1 MDVVLIHAG
10 RRAPRHLRVSAQ
22 QAAAINGLAPIV
34 VGPRRARRYR
44 GTKLDAFR
52 ATERLSRMGLGGF
65 WRYTAERLFVLEECM
80 RDLRLKRC
88 LHIESDC
95 LLYAPVAAY
104 ESWLADVY
112 GDRVA
117 VCPLTDDED
126 TAAVLYAGSLD
137 ALAAFNAALLE
148 FVRIEPERFVETH
161 GGPMANEM
169 RMMFLARTEL
179 GLAMALP
186 VTVADALA
194 LGSPRLFDPGSYGQL
209 VDGVPGDPGTPYVGD
224 HHLIGRELLSGNY
237 RVRWD
242 AQQRTPYVQSQ
253 SDAAECQLANLH
265 VHSKRLERWRPGSS

>member
-1 MDVVLIHAG
+1 MEVVLIHAG
-10 RRAPRHLRVSAQ
+10 RRAPRHLHESTQ

-44 GTKLDAFR
+44 GSKLDDFR
-52 ATERLSRMGLGGF
+52 RAEHLSQMGLGGF

-80 RDLRLKRC
+80 RELRLKRC

-95 LLYAPVAAY
+95 LLYAPLAAY
-104 ESWLADVY
+104 DSWLADVY
-112 GDRVA
+112 NDRVA

-148 FVRIEPERFVETH
+148 FVRIEPERFVQTH

-169 RMMFLARTEL
+169 RMMFLARTEQ

-194 LGSPRLFDPGSYGQL
+194 LASPCVFDPGSYGQL
-209 VDGVPGDPGTPYVGD
+209 VDGVPGEPGTPYVGD

-242 AQQRTPYVQSQ
+242 AQQRAPYVRSE
-253 SDAAECQLANLH
+253 SDAAEYPLANLH
-265 VHSKRLERWRPGSS
+265 VHSKRLDRWRPAE